1 MLASKAL
8 IRVSRANFSVER
20 YILDWQ
26 TIITEH
32 GPMVWKTAYRLLG
45 NEADTS
51 DCFQEVLL
59 TAVQV
64 SRKEKIRNLPA
75 LLNRLATHKAID
87 LLRIRMR
94 TVETSQADCVDCP
107 DKSTDSV
114 QTMENQELSDRL
126 RQALTD
132 LPDLEAQAFCLRIF
146 NDLSYRQIAAQ
157 LQVKTGYVGAL
168 ISRAREKLQRLFS
181 SAVVNEEI
189 RSKAYE

>member
-1 MLASKAL
+1 
-8 IRVSRANFSVER
+8 
-20 YILDWQ
+20 LDWQ
-26 TIITEH
+26 AIITEH
-32 GPMVWKTAYRLLG
+32 GPLVWKTAYRLLG

-51 DCFQEVLL
+51 DCFQEVFL

-64 SRKEKIRNLPA
+64 SRKETIRNLPA
-75 LLNRLATHKAID
+75 LLCRLATNKAID

-94 TVETSQADCVDCP
+94 SMESSQLDCDHCP
-107 DKSTDSV
+107 DSSPDSV
-114 QTMENQELSDRL
+114 RVLENRELAEQL

-132 LPDLEAQAFCLRIF
+132 LPALEAQAFCMQTF
-146 NDLSYRQIAAQ
+146 NELSYRQIAAQ

-168 ISRAREKLQRLFS
+168 VSRAKEKLQRLLS